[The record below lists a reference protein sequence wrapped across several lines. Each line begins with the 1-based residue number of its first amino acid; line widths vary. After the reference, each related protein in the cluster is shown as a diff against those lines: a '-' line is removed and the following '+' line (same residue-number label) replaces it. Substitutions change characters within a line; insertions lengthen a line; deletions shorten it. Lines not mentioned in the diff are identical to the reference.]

1 MMNFLGGVPQYI
13 YLDNSTSLVVKADRV
28 NPKVCDAFQVFCDH
42 YGTTPFPV
50 APNKPRHKAA
60 VEGAVRLCQ
69 ERCLRPIVDY
79 PFTSLEEL
87 NGTLL
92 QLCRQHNQTMFVE
105 KWRQTREMRF
115 EEEKPYLGP
124 LPPTPYEKSQIVKVL
139 KVRKDSL
146 IRYDERRYSV
156 PSGFIGQKVRVFIQP
171 RAGTLKI
178 YSMEGALLAQHPLR
192 FDARI
197 SLNVEHLPEH
207 LRGLYMTNEMRRD
220 KVAEAGPNAAAL
232 ADAFLKLKK
241 RVAAK
246 HLMGLMSDLR
256 QYGAEQFERICAW
269 VVEHKAIDWDA
280 YQRGIDEIVHGGVQ
294 RRAKQWTR
302 NVSTYED
309 PNSTIRGSD
318 YFKNR

>member
-1 MMNFLGGVPQYI
+1 
-13 YLDNSTSLVVKADRV
+13 
-28 NPKVCDAFQVFCDH
+28 
-42 YGTTPFPV
+42 
-50 APNKPRHKAA
+50 
-60 VEGAVRLCQ
+60 
-69 ERCLRPIVDY
+69 
-79 PFTSLEEL
+79 
-87 NGTLL
+87 
-92 QLCRQHNQTMFVE
+92 
-105 KWRQTREMRF
+105 
-115 EEEKPYLGP
+115 
-124 LPPTPYEKSQIVKVL
+124 
-139 KVRKDSL
+139 
-146 IRYDERRYSV
+146 
-156 PSGFIGQKVRVFIQP
+156 
-171 RAGTLKI
+171 
-178 YSMEGALLAQHPLR
+178 
-192 FDARI
+192 
-197 SLNVEHLPEH
+197 
-207 LRGLYMTNEMRRD
+207 MTNEMRRD